1 MHARRFGSAIVR
13 GDTNEDVFGGG
24 FGILDDHIEISIFGE
39 DASIEQLK
47 FGILFR
53 TAPVFFQQLSI
64 GIGALRILVEEFH
77 VGVRRRAVKVE
88 VILLYVLAVI
98 AFVTG
103 KAEETFFEDGIC
115 FVPKCEPEADE
126 LVTVAN
132 RGEAVLVPAICTGAG
147 VIMRKIFPRFTGRT
161 IVLAHCSPGA
171 IADVGT
177 PSLPMRFARTCFFES
192 LFFGIHSCSPRFDC
206 FRAINFWS
214 RAPSSLVCLRIFSSH
229 SRAGWESSIA

>member
-53 TAPVFFQQLSI
+53 TAPVFFQQLSV

-98 AFVTG
+98 AFVP
-103 KAEETFFEDGIC
+103 
-115 FVPKCEPEADE
+115 VRPKS
-126 LVTVAN
+126 
-132 RGEAVLVPAICTGAG
+132 R
-147 VIMRKIFPRFTGRT
+147 
-161 IVLAHCSPGA
+161 
-171 IADVGT
+171 
-177 PSLPMRFARTCFFES
+177 SLRMGSASFQ
-192 LFFGIHSCSPRFDC
+192 
-206 FRAINFWS
+206 
-214 RAPSSLVCLRIFSSH
+214 
-229 SRAGWESSIA
+229 

>member
-39 DASIEQLK
+39 DACIEQLK

-64 GIGALRILVEEFH
+64 GIGSLRIFVKKLH
-77 VGVRRRAVKVE
+77 VRVRRRAVKVE
-88 VILLYVLAVI
+88 VILLYIFAMVS
-98 AFVTG
+98 FVAG
-103 KAEETFFEDGIC
+103 KAEETFFEDGIS

-132 RGEAVLVPAICTGAG
+132 RGEAILVPTIGARAG
-147 VIMRKIFPRFTGRT
+147 MIVRKIFPRFSGGAV
-161 IVLAHCSPGA
+161 VLAHRSPRA
-171 IADVGT
+171 IADVGA
-177 PSLPMRFARTCFFES
+177 PALPMRFAGS
-192 LFFGIHSCSPRFDC
+192 
-206 FRAINFWS
+206 
-214 RAPSSLVCLRIFSSH
+214 
-229 SRAGWESSIA
+229 